1 MIMLLAVIGG
11 FMAIYGW
18 SLVIE
23 GIVKPENAG
32 GYPNGVKKA
41 VISFLGL
48 FLIGSFLAGLGYAH
62 WNWARIIMDGD
73 FAKYFIY
80 LIFAVTILM
89 GILSAGNLELAGMV
103 LCMGMSLYLIGF
115 ILALA
120 GGSLSKI
127 LPYNLTYGLALVTL
141 AIGLWIL
148 AAYNLNWREE
158 VEMALLRIAIGDM
171 DASYSE
177 MLFIQHMQKEIQK
190 GNADIKEL
198 KLFLNLL
205 DRKMKEATQKGI
217 AIDTRITDLFYT
229 LRKTIVTLEKEK
241 KRA

>member
-120 GGSLSKI
+120 GTSLSKI

-148 AAYNLNWREE
+148 AAYNLNYWREE
-158 VEMALLRIAIGDM
+158 VEMDM

>member
-1 MIMLLAVIGG
+1 MLLAVIGG

-120 GGSLSKI
+120 GTSLSKI

-148 AAYNLNWREE
+148 AAYNLNYWREE
-158 VEMALLRIAIGDM
+158 VEMDM